1 VTEAHEHDIETY
13 MNRQRERVEAAITAA
28 IPADWAMPARL
39 REAVTYSLQ
48 AGGKRLRPILC
59 LAAAE
64 SVRGDAAAA
73 ERAIPFAVAVELI
86 HTYSLIH
93 DDLPA
98 MDNDDFRR
106 GRPTS
111 HKVFGE
117 AMAILAGDGLLTHAF
132 YVAAQ
137 AVKAGVPAERTLRVI
152 EEMARLA
159 GLPGMVA
166 GQAADM
172 LGQRGATGLDELERM
187 HARKTGDLIVCALR
201 AGGHAAEADEAGL
214 AALERY
220 GRNLG
225 LAYQIRD
232 DILDLTGDERKLG
245 KPVGSDARQ
254 EKVTYPY
261 LIGLEESSK
270 RLLELTREA
279 KEAVRGAGLARPERL
294 IAIADVLVFRDR

>member
-1 VTEAHEHDIETY
+1 
-13 MNRQRERVEAAITAA
+13 MQRQRERVEAAIEAVV
-28 IPADWAMPARL
+28 PDGWAMPDRL
-39 REAVTYSLQ
+39 REAVMYSLR
-48 AGGKRLRPILC
+48 AGGKRLRPVLC

-64 SVRGDAAAA
+64 SVRGEAEAAD
-73 ERAIPFAVAVELI
+73 RALPFAVAIELI

-106 GRPTS
+106 GLPTS
-111 HKVFGE
+111 HRVFGE

-166 GQAADM
+166 GQAMDM
-172 LGQRGATGLDELERM
+172 LGQRGVTGLDELERM

-201 AGGHAAEADEAGL
+201 AGGHAAGADEAAL

-225 LAYQIRD
+225 LAYQIQD

-245 KPVGSDARQ
+245 KSTGSDARR

-261 LIGLEESSK
+261 LLGLDESRK
-270 RLLELTREA
+270 RLCALTEEA
-279 KEAVRGAGLARPERL
+279 KEALRGAGLVQPERL
-294 IAIADVLVFRDR
+294 IAIADVLVSRDR